1 MIKEAEVMALTIQ
14 ERLKDLRIERGF
26 TLEQLAEETGLSKSS
41 LGNYE
46 SNDFKEISSQAII
59 KLAGAYKV
67 TTDYLLGLTEKKS
80 DTEVYVTD
88 LNLTDEVIEILKNNQ
103 IDTAL
108 FCELVSH
115 KDFIKL
121 LADIQIYVEGIAVM
135 QIENLNTWV
144 DTSRDEIIKK
154 YKPETYDKNL
164 YLLKAAHIQEKE
176 YFTQRI
182 YRDIDFFVDDLKE
195 NHKGRSD
202 SAPKNSTVNE
212 IKKDLEEALNFKGS
226 RTEQMLIV
234 FCKQM
239 KIKYD
244 KLTEKEKK
252 TLIDVAS
259 KSKLIKSYIPQRGQ
273 KKK

>member
-1 MIKEAEVMALTIQ
+1 M
-14 ERLKDLRIERGF
+14 
-26 TLEQLAEETGLSKSS
+26 
-41 LGNYE
+41 
-46 SNDFKEISSQAII
+46 
-59 KLAGAYKV
+59 
-67 TTDYLLGLTEKKS
+67 
-80 DTEVYVTD
+80 
-88 LNLTDEVIEILKNNQ
+88 
-103 IDTAL
+103 
-108 FCELVSH
+108 VSH

-121 LADIQIYVEGIAVM
+121 LADIQIYVDGIAAM

-144 DTSRDEIIKK
+144 DTARDEIIKK
-154 YKPETYDKNL
+154 YKPESYDKNL

-182 YRDIDFFVDDLKE
+182 YRDIDFIVDDLKE

-252 TLIDVAS
+252 TLIDVAL

>member
-1 MIKEAEVMALTIQ
+1 MALTIQ

-26 TLEQLAEETGLSKSS
+26 TLEQLAEETGISKSA

-80 DTEVYVTD
+80 DSEVYVTD
-88 LNLTDEVIEILKNNQ
+88 LHLTDEVIEIFRNKQ

-108 FCELVSH
+108 FCELVNH

-121 LADIQIYVEGIAVM
+121 LADIQIYVEGIAAI
-135 QIENLNTWV
+135 QIENLNAWV
-144 DTSRDEIIKK
+144 DVAESEIIKK
-154 YKPETYDKNL
+154 YKPENYDNNL
-164 YLLKAAHIQEKE
+164 SLLKAAYIQEKE

-182 YRDIDFFVDDLKE
+182 HKDIDFIIDDLKE
-195 NHKGRSD
+195 NHKGRND
-202 SAPKNSTVNE
+202 SAPKNSAVNE
-212 IKKDLEEALNFKGS
+212 IKKDLEEAVNFKGS
-226 RTEQMLIV
+226 HTEQLLII
-234 FCKQM
+234 FCKQL

-252 TLIDVAS
+252 TLIDIAS
-259 KSKLIKSYIPQRGQ
+259 KSELIKSYVPHR
-273 KKK
+273 KKKK

>member
-26 TLEQLAEETGLSKSS
+26 TLEHLAEETGISKSS

-80 DTEVYVTD
+80 DFEVYVTD
-88 LNLTDEVIEILKNNQ
+88 LHLTDEVIEILKNNQ

-108 FCELVSH
+108 FCELASH

-135 QIENLNTWV
+135 QIENLNIWV
-144 DTSRDEIIKK
+144 DTARDEIIKK
-154 YKPETYDKNL
+154 YKPESYDKNL

-182 YRDIDFFVDDLKE
+182 HRDIDFIIDDLKE

-202 SAPKNSTVNE
+202 SAPKNSAVNE
-212 IKKDLEEALNFKGS
+212 IKRDLEEALNFKGS

-252 TLIDVAS
+252 TLIDVAL
-259 KSKLIKSYIPQRGQ
+259 KSKLIKSYIPQRG
-273 KKK
+273 KKKK